1 MGFNHS
7 LSTCATILLVDRH
20 VLMYFDDLQWGTK
33 TLAIISELVVSMG
46 RLPHARSK
54 ILVVGMF
61 RNDNEIHSSHP
72 VNSQIEVLQRHQNIN
87 VTSIDL
93 PNLSR
98 DDITELLMSE
108 MRLPKRLVVDVSEI
122 IYKKAGQGK

>member
-1 MGFNHS
+1 
-7 LSTCATILLVDRH
+7 
-20 VLMYFDDLQWGTK
+20 MYFDDLQWGTK
-33 TLAIISELVVSMG
+33 KLAMIFELVISMG

-54 ILVVGMF
+54 LLFVGMF

-87 VTSIDL
+87 VTRINL

-98 DDITELLMSE
+98 DDVTEWLMSE
-108 MRLPKRLVVDVSEI
+108 MRLPKRFVVDISET